1 MTEDGM
7 GSNCRPRMFKL
18 AILALSI
25 ALIAWP
31 AHAQTS
37 RASSIDLYTGVVA
50 DARKCN
56 LSPSVQ
62 TSENRQ
68 ACEAAE
74 ALACGFPGAG
84 LTPQQFAESPQQ
96 VVSEFCKLLA
106 ALGGP

>member
-1 MTEDGM
+1 
-7 GSNCRPRMFKL
+7 MFKL

-37 RASSIDLYTGVVA
+37 RASSIDLYTRVVA

-56 LSPSVQ
+56 LSVQ
-62 TSENRQ
+62 TSENRK